1 VHNNDLEDVMRN
13 ATAQITVDLDEAW
26 NSLQERLLGASPV
39 ADPHPHPARSRRRVW
54 VAATLAACAVIGI
67 VVAGVLLQSGDTHAP
82 RHVATPVG
90 AAALPIL
97 DPAQVRELP
106 ESQRI
111 FVVDH
116 TGARRGFV
124 IHDDL
129 YGQDL
134 TGAVLVRVYDENGDP
149 VGYYGNLVG
158 FVEKSVAEAP
168 GFDQYEIL
176 RQRGPLGPMVTEA
189 PR

>member
-1 VHNNDLEDVMRN
+1 VHSNDLEDVMHN

-54 VAATLAACAVIGI
+54 VAATLAACAVIGM
-67 VVAGVLLQSGDTHAP
+67 VVAGVLLQSDGTSSP
-82 RHVATPVG
+82 SHVQTPVG
-90 AAALPIL
+90 AAALPIR
-97 DPAQVRELP
+97 DPAQVRSLP

-111 FVVDH
+111 TVVDS
-116 TGARRGFV
+116 TGTPRGFV
-124 IHDDL
+124 ISDEL
-129 YGQDL
+129 FGQDI
-134 TGAVLVRVYDENGDP
+134 TRAVLVRVYDDNGVP

-158 FVEKSVAEAP
+158 FVEKKVAEAP
-168 GFDQYEIL
+168 GFDQDEIL
-176 RQRGPLGPMVTEA
+176 RQRGPLGPIVTAA